1 MSDATET
8 AAPAPG
14 AHDPLLDHPAVARV
28 RQALEAAGVTPRIV
42 VLDEHARTAAAAAAQ
57 LGVEVAQIANSLVF
71 AVPAP
76 AAPADGTES
85 TESTESTEE
94 TGDGRRAVLVMTSG
108 AHRVDLAGVAA
119 LLGVER
125 LERADPDLV
134 RRSTGFAIG
143 GVAPVGHTTPLQTLV
158 DVTLARHDEIWVA
171 GGHPR
176 TVFRTTYDQL
186 LLLTGGQAA
195 EVA

>member
-42 VLDEHARTAAAAAAQ
+42 VLDEHARTAAAAAEQ

-76 AAPADGTES
+76 APATADGE
-85 TESTESTEE
+85 EGLEE
-94 TGDGRRAVLVMTSG
+94 TPDDRRAVLVMTSG
-108 AHRVDLAGVAA
+108 AHRVDVVGVAA

>member
-1 MSDATET
+1 MAD
-8 AAPAPG
+8 G
-14 AHDPLLDHPAVARV
+14 DPLLDHPAVARV
-28 RQALEAAGVTPRIV
+28 RRALEDAGVTPEIV
-42 VLDEHARTAAAAAAQ
+42 VLGEHARTAAAAAAQ

-71 AVPAP
+71 AAP
-76 AAPADGTES
+76 AADAD
-85 TESTESTEE
+85 
-94 TGDGRRAVLVMTSG
+94 DGRRAVLVMTSG
-108 AHRVDLAGVAA
+108 AHRVDLVGVAGI
-119 LLGVER
+119 LGVER

-134 RRSTGFAIG
+134 RRATGFAIG

-158 DVTLARHDEIWVA
+158 DVTLARHDDVWVA

>member
-1 MSDATET
+1 
-8 AAPAPG
+8 
-14 AHDPLLDHPAVARV
+14 
-28 RQALEAAGVTPRIV
+28 
-42 VLDEHARTAAAAAAQ
+42 
-57 LGVEVAQIANSLVF
+57 
-71 AVPAP
+71 
-76 AAPADGTES
+76 
-85 TESTESTEE
+85 
-94 TGDGRRAVLVMTSG
+94 VLVMTSG
-108 AHRVDLAGVAA
+108 AHRVDVVGVAA

>member
-1 MSDATET
+1 MPDATET
-8 AAPAPG
+8 AAPTPG

-28 RQALEAAGVTPRIV
+28 RAALEAAGVTPRIV
-42 VLDEHARTAAAAAAQ
+42 VLDEHARTAAAAAEQ

-76 AAPADGTES
+76 AGAVRS
-85 TESTESTEE
+85 TEDD
-94 TGDGRRAVLVMTSG
+94 DGRRAVLVMTSG
-108 AHRVDLAGVAA
+108 AHRVDLVGVAA

-134 RRSTGFAIG
+134 RRATGFAIG